1 MTHRAQIT
9 CREVGARSTASAAVF
24 ACTTNTSLTGTTHHT
39 RSRLAHIVDLLSIKT
54 GAASTITARRANIAP
69 LAARALRIRLS
80 ARRTDLTHASSP
92 SIANRTILA
101 RLAIRCRLRARST
114 LAAHSAI
121 ASPARSTRLAR
132 SHIFVRLSPTGARST
147 GAVRARETS
156 STAHT
161 LCRDRVWLRARHTH
175 LTHATRASIPYRAR
189 LARRTICVWLLT
201 RATELAGTAS
211 AGLANGT
218 ALA

>member
-80 ARRTDLTHASSP
+80 ARRADLTHASSP

-101 RLAIRCRLRARST
+101 RLTIRCRLRARST

-132 SHIFVRLSPTGARST
+132 SHIFVRLSATSARST
-147 GAVRARETS
+147 GAVRARRAN
-156 STAHT
+156 STPQAA
-161 LCRDRVWLRARHTH
+161 RGVRVWLCARRTY
-175 LTHATRASIPYRAR
+175 LTHATRARHVSVRTVRMARSAWRAR
-189 LARRTICVWLLT
+189 PA
-201 RATELAGTAS
+201 AS
-211 AGLANGT
+211 
-218 ALA
+218 

>member
-9 CREVGARSTASAAVF
+9 CREVGARGTASITVC
-24 ACTTNTSLTGTTHHT
+24 ACTTNTSLTGTTQHT

-69 LAARALRIRLS
+69 LAARTLRIRLS
-80 ARRTDLTHASSP
+80 ARRTDRTHASSP

-101 RLAIRCRLRARST
+101 RLAIRCRLRPRST
-114 LAAHSAI
+114 LAAHSTI

-132 SHIFVRLSPTGARST
+132 SHIFVRLSATRARST

-156 STAHT
+156 TTAHT
-161 LCRDRVWLRARHTH
+161 LCRDRVWLRARRTC
-175 LTHATRASIPYRAR
+175 LTHPTHASIAYRTR
-189 LARRTICVWLLT
+189 LARRTLCIRLLT
-201 RATELAGTAS
+201 SATHIAGTAG
-211 AGLANGT
+211 AGHANGT